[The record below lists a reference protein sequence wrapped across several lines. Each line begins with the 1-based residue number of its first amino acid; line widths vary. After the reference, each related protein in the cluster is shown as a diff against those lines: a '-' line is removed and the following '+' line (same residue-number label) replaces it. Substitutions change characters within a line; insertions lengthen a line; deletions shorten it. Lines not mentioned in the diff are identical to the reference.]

1 MFNEENRLQLREFPV
16 YQIRLSEGRGKN
28 LTQWEMSGR
37 HRKLLDDLFKVG
49 PMLNFDECGPYR
61 QANLWELHHV
71 LWSSLKISTGS
82 TGCWPH
88 QRFVQ
93 KTHCLVDFFWG
104 FPPIQQPIG
113 RLIRNSIPNRPFCC
127 SWKEHI
133 VHTSKV
139 HGTLIVYQKRSFFGS
154 KKLVPHIWSPLK
166 LRRKSAIWVEAGKS
180 CFEAETS
187 TKGVSCS
194 LDKIGCGS

>member
-1 MFNEENRLQLREFPV
+1 MRNVGQASETSGWPIQSWANVESWWVWPVSSGQFMGTSLSFEVRWKFQLVVGHIKDSFKKPTV
-16 YQIRLSEGRGKN
+16 WLINIFEG
-28 LTQWEMSGR
+28 S
-37 HRKLLDDLFKVG
+37 
-49 PMLNFDECGPYR
+49 
-61 QANLWELHHV
+61 
-71 LWSSLKISTGS
+71 
-82 TGCWPH
+82 
-88 QRFVQ
+88 
-93 KTHCLVDFFWG
+93 
-104 FPPIQQPIG
+104 PPIQQPIG